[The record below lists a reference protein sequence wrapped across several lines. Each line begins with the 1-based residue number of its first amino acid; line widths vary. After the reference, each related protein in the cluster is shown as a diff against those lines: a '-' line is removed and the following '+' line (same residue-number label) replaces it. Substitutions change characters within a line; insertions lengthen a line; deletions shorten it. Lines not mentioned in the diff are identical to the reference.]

1 VRSHIGNHVN
11 DFGGIVAILN
21 EFGMTAKFFQLG
33 LLGSQM
39 AIKGLAGGEK
49 EHVGAM

>member
-11 DFGGIVAILN
+11 DFGGMVAILN

-39 AIKGLAGGEK
+39 VIKGLAGGEK